1 MNGVLLG
8 VLGYVALQF
17 VIGAW
22 VARRIHTES
31 DYIIAGR
38 RIGLVLGAFTVFAT
52 WFGAEVI
59 VGAAGQVYAHGLSG
73 AQFDPF
79 GYALALMVAGLVF
92 AAALWRRG
100 LTTFADFFRQRYS
113 PGVER
118 LVVLV
123 LVPGSVFWAAAQIRA
138 FGQVV
143 SAVSDIDVP
152 MAITAAAVVCVA
164 YTVLGGLMADAIT
177 DLVQGIAVIIGLLV
191 LAALAAAELGG
202 LSQSLDR
209 LEASRL
215 VVLAPD
221 ATAHSTLE
229 IVERWLVP
237 ICGTIVAIE
246 LVSRILGCRSA
257 EVARSATMA
266 GALLYLAVGLIPVY
280 LGLVGPQLV
289 AGLSG
294 EDVEQI
300 VPRLAER
307 LLPGLLFVLFA
318 GALISAILS
327 TVDSVLLAAASMI
340 SHNVVMRML
349 TSPSERLKLRSVRL
363 TVVALAVLAYALAL
377 HAGSVGDLV
386 EVAAAAGSSGVI
398 VCLVLGLFT
407 RWGGAV
413 SATAAMLAGAL
424 VWLLAELLELTST
437 PYLLA
442 VAIALLAYLAGLAV
456 PDGARQEPADAA

>member
-1 MNGVLLG
+1 
-8 VLGYVALQF
+8 
-17 VIGAW
+17 
-22 VARRIHTES
+22 
-31 DYIIAGR
+31 
-38 RIGLVLGAFTVFAT
+38 
-52 WFGAEVI
+52 
-59 VGAAGQVYAHGLSG
+59 
-73 AQFDPF
+73 
-79 GYALALMVAGLVF
+79 
-92 AAALWRRG
+92 
-100 LTTFADFFRQRYS
+100 
-113 PGVER
+113 
-118 LVVLV
+118 
-123 LVPGSVFWAAAQIRA
+123 
-138 FGQVV
+138 
-143 SAVSDIDVP
+143 
-152 MAITAAAVVCVA
+152 
-164 YTVLGGLMADAIT
+164 MADAIT

-221 ATAHSTLE
+221 ATAQSTLE